1 MPAVDCKECHLG
13 LFLVP
18 AQYEPVVFRDA
29 SASSPRALHEG
40 RHCCAVAGTVTLLS
54 ARTDRESARNQA
66 TVSELLLACK
76 RHGHLQEAHFD
87 GTIQGLRNAP

>member
-1 MPAVDCKECHLG
+1 MPVVDRKEFHLG

-40 RHCCAVAGTVTLLS
+40 RHYCAVAGTVTLLS
-54 ARTDRESARNQA
+54 ARTDRESAIKQA
-66 TVSELLLACK
+66 LVSGLLLACK
-76 RHGHLQEAHFD
+76 RHGHLQGARFD